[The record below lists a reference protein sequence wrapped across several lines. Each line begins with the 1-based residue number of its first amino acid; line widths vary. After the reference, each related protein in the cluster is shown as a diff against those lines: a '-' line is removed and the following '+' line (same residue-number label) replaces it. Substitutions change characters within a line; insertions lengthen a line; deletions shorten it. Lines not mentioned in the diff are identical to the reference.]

1 MVNYHEAEVK
11 LTNKELNKLKSAA
24 KNKTGII
31 LRINKKNFQDEELP
45 IALFLTTRQTI
56 KIKNTFA
63 NSMPTDM
70 KLRKAQISKITQ
82 SGGSFGSW
90 LGNVGK
96 KALTNVAF
104 PLAGENLSGLVSN
117 LTSNALSK
125 FEKKVEKELSE
136 QEKDLLLNE
145 DMNNIIKIIKPV
157 EDWTVLID
165 GITKTVKHEI
175 KKTRR

>member
-45 IALFLTTRQTI
+45 IELFLTTRQTI

-96 KALTNVAF
+96 KAVTNVAF
-104 PLAGENLSGLVSN
+104 LLARENLSGLVSN
-117 LTSNALSK
+117 LASNALSK